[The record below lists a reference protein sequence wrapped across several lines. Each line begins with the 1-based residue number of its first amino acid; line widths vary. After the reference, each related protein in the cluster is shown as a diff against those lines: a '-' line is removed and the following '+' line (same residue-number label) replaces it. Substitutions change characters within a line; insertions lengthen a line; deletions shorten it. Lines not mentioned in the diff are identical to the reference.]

1 MKKFINVTQISTQHS
16 KNAVEYLTIARMM
29 TKWIEHEG
37 DECRIQERWPQSP
50 LTVGVLM
57 LISACYFAKDEGKKK
72 IEEEGNV
79 DRCP

>member
-1 MKKFINVTQISTQHS
+1 LGTRATNVGYKSGGLEVR
-16 KNAVEYLTIARMM
+16 A
-29 TKWIEHEG
+29 
-37 DECRIQERWPQSP
+37 

>member
-1 MKKFINVTQISTQHS
+1 MSDTRAVAS
-16 KNAVEYLTIARMM
+16 K
-29 TKWIEHEG
+29 
-37 DECRIQERWPQSP
+37 P
-50 LTVGVLM
+50 LSVGVLM